1 MGFYYSPKIVRDG
14 LVFYVDAAN
23 RKSYPGSGVGWNDL
37 SGNEYNGTLTN
48 GPTFDSGNN
57 GSLVFD
63 GLNDYISCG
72 NENNLQITE
81 GSVCC
86 WIKTSAPGSG
96 FRSIIAKQWN
106 YGLFTI
112 DNSTLITYDWSA
124 SAVRS
129 TGINIADGEWKYI
142 VLTFTENTG
151 SPSNNAIVY
160 LNGENVLTT
169 TIKLNTTYIVE
180 LQIGNGGTIS
190 GGANQNINANIS
202 QAKIYNKVLTPE
214 EVLQNYN
221 ALKNRFGL

>member
-1 MGFYYSPKIVRDG
+1 MAVKGYQNIVSDG
-14 LVFYVDAAN
+14 IVFYVDAAN
-23 RKSYPGSGVGWNDL
+23 RKSYLGSGVDWDDL
-37 SGNEYNGTLTN
+37 SGNEYNGTLIN
-48 GPTFDSGNN
+48 GPTFDSGNS

-63 GLNDYISCG
+63 GLDEYISCG

-96 FRSIIAKQWN
+96 FRSIITKQWN
-106 YGLFTI
+106 YGLFTS
-112 DNSTLITYDWSA
+112 NNNTLITYDWSA
-124 SAVRS
+124 TAVRS

-160 LNGENVLTT
+160 LNGESVLTT

-190 GGANQNINANIS
+190 GGANQHINANIS
-202 QAKIYNKVLTPE
+202 QAKIYNRVLTPE

-221 ALKNRFGL
+221 ATKWRFQ